1 MHTIQEFESKSL
13 KNRIN
18 ITRNKS
24 SILFLVLGG
33 FFITNALIAEF
44 MGVKIFSLE
53 RTLGQDPISFSL
65 LGESGLAF
73 NLSAGVL
80 LWPVVFILTDVIN
93 EYYGRRGVR
102 FLTYLTLGLIGYAF
116 LMYYMAINLPPAD
129 FWTSAH
135 FSGIE
140 DEAERAAVQE
150 KVGNYDYA
158 FRLVFGQGLWIIIAS
173 MTAFLIGQI
182 TDVIVFHRIKK
193 WTGEK
198 KIWLRATGST
208 LISQFIDTFTVLFIA
223 FYIGASWSLAT
234 VLAICIFQY
243 SYKFLVAVCMTPI
256 IYLAHHWIDRYLG
269 KDMAERMKK
278 QAAISSVAPLF
289 SFKKRESLERHFVK

>member
-1 MHTIQEFESKSL
+1 MQTTSEHESKTAKSRL
-13 KNRIN
+13 N
-18 ITRNKS
+18 ITRDKS
-24 SILFLVLGG
+24 SVLFLILGG

-53 RTLGQDPISFSL
+53 RTLGQTPINFTF

-80 LWPVVFILTDVIN
+80 LWPVVFILTDIIN
-93 EYYGRRGVR
+93 EYFGRSGVR

-116 LMYYMAINLPPAD
+116 VMYYMAINLPPAD
-129 FWTSAH
+129 FWTTAH
-135 FSGIE
+135 LSGIE
-140 DEAERAAVQE
+140 DSTQQAAVKE
-150 KVGNYDYA
+150 KVGDYDYA

-182 TDVIVFHRIKK
+182 IDVTVFHRIKR

-198 KIWLRATGST
+198 NVWLRATGST

-223 FYIGASWSLAT
+223 FYLGASWSFPT
-234 VLAICIFQY
+234 VMAICIFQY
-243 SYKFLVAVCMTPI
+243 SYKFLVAVLMTPV
-256 IYLAHHWIDRYLG
+256 IYLAHYIIDRYLG
-269 KDMAERMKK
+269 ETVAARMKE
-278 QAAISSVAPLF
+278 QAALSTASSIF
-289 SFKKRESLERHFVK
+289 SANKGKVKHQLTR